1 MHADF
6 HQIKIVDIE
15 VSFSPRMLFEISN
28 LRTDKQGCT
37 PFYLAAQEGH
47 VAVVKHFLRV
57 EGVDVNLGQSK
68 KITPLIIAAMNGYVE
83 IVKVESIPFDYVF
96 FS

>member
-1 MHADF
+1 
-6 HQIKIVDIE
+6 
-15 VSFSPRMLFEISN
+15 MLFEIPN

-83 IVKVESIPFDYVF
+83 IVQVGSIPFDYVF
-96 FS
+96 MIALRCSLQGDPSRSSKPIL